1 MLENNTNRCYH
12 ALKKFFQRKKFFW
25 TLFNYYYSHFE
36 ILHIICNSLDKNF
49 FITFYSD
56 VIPGIARLICSGNL
70 VVLYKYVS
78 LFKAF
83 LEKFFL
89 AILLSPY
96 QAFVF

>member
-1 MLENNTNRCYH
+1 MLSKSSSREKNFFGLCSIIIIPISRYCLCY
-12 ALKKFFQRKKFFW
+12 
-25 TLFNYYYSHFE
+25 
-36 ILHIICNSLDKNF
+36 IICNSLDKNF

-56 VIPGIARLICSGNL
+56 VIPGIARLICGGNL

-83 LEKFFL
+83 LEKIFL